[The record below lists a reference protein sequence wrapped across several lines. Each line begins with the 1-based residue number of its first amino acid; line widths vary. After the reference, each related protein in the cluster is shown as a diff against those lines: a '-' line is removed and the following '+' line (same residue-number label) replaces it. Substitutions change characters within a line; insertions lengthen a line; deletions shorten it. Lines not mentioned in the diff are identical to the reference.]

1 MISLSDDERE
11 IATMTITATLDELKS
26 LGSEQTRKTYKRH
39 GVKGDM
45 YGVSYANLGKLKK
58 KIKVDHQLAEQ
69 LWATGNHDARVL
81 ATMIADAKQV
91 NDKMLEAWVKDLDAY
106 VLIDAFA
113 KLVSATPL
121 ARKKIEKWTKSGQE
135 WIGATGWQ
143 LLAFIA
149 MSDKELADDYFDDYL
164 SLIES
169 NIHTGKNRVRYAM
182 NSALIAIGVRSP
194 GLEKKALAVAK
205 KIGVVNVDHGE
216 TGCKT
221 PDAAEYIQRVKQR
234 RRAASGA

>member
-1 MISLSDDERE
+1 
-11 IATMTITATLDELKS
+11 MTIDETLAELKS

-45 YGVSYANLGKLKK
+45 FGVSYASLGKLTK
-58 KIKVDHQLAEQ
+58 KIKVDHKLAEQ

-81 ATMIADAKQV
+81 ATMIADPKQI
-91 NDKMLEAWVKDLDAY
+91 NDKLLEAWVKDLNAY
-106 VLIDAFA
+106 VLTDALA
-113 KLVSATPL
+113 RLVSATPL
-121 ARKKIEKWTKSGQE
+121 ARKKMEKWTKSGQE
-135 WIGATGWQ
+135 WISATGWQ
-143 LLAFIA
+143 LLSFIA
-149 MSDKELADDYFDDYL
+149 INDNELADDYFDDYL

-169 NIHTGKNRVRYAM
+169 KIHTGKNRVRYAM
-182 NSALIAIGVRSP
+182 NGALIAVGIRSP

-205 KIGVVNVDHGE
+205 KIGVVTVDHGE

-221 PDAAEYIQRVKQR
+221 PDAAEYIQKVKQK